1 MATIYDPK
9 TADDQYETYNTAA
22 VVFDLGEDTSI
33 GSGFST
39 IKSRDVTIKMSVR
52 KFGQYKLKW
61 EDGLRVG
68 ISVSEPSGFQIFTTQ
83 LDNILSSDDKYQLT
97 VSLPVL
103 NTEVKYAVQ
112 MWAGDDTKSM
122 IHRET
127 IEVPDYQDPSTQR
140 ENPENT
146 VVYHEGYYPDDE
158 QWERDQPY
166 LPSGFERPVPP
177 T

>member
-52 KFGQYKLKW
+52 KFGEYKLRW

-68 ISVSEPSGFQIFTTQ
+68 ISVSEPSGYQIFTTQ
-83 LDNILSSDDKYQLT
+83 LDNIISSDDKYQLT

-112 MWAGDDTKSM
+112 MWAGDNTK
-122 IHRET
+122 
-127 IEVPDYQDPSTQR
+127 
-140 ENPENT
+140 
-146 VVYHEGYYPDDE
+146 
-158 QWERDQPY
+158 
-166 LPSGFERPVPP
+166 
-177 T
+177 